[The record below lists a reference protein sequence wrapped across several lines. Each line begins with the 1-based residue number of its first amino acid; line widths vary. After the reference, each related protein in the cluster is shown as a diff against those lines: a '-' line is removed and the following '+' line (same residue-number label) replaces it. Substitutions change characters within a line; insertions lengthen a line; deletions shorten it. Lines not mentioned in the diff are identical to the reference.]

1 MARLKIMKEK
11 LLLKNEKIEEIK
23 NILKK
28 RFNKIYKN

>member
-23 NILKK
+23 NILKII
-28 RFNKIYKN
+28 NKE